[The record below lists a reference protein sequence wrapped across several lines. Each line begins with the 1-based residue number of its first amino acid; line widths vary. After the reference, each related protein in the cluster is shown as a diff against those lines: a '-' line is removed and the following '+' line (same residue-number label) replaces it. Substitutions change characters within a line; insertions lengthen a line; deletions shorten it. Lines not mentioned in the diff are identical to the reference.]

1 MANLYLTEQGAVLRK
16 TGERLLVEKDDQELL
31 EIECFKVDTIFVF
44 GNVHVTSKGNSRHPK
59 PKTCCCVWP
68 SIRNFRTYLSL

>member
-31 EIECFKVDTIFVF
+31 EIECFKVDTIFIFV
-44 GNVHVTSKGNSRHPK
+44 
-59 PKTCCCVWP
+59 
-68 SIRNFRTYLSL
+68 